1 MADHTGLRRF
11 SSKWYFF
18 QRLRLHSAAEQRRC
32 MGVSQMFMAML
43 LDVHETSL
51 MNIESGIALP
61 TDNMAIRMRCLGL
74 SVELTEPSAVSEL
87 TRLEVVAFEKLK
99 MMPKDVK
106 ALLNEN
112 ITFYLAVKRQL
123 NESADRNAVLR
134 YIAKEFPD

>member
-1 MADHTGLRRF
+1 
-11 SSKWYFF
+11 
-18 QRLRLHSAAEQRRC
+18 
-32 MGVSQMFMAML
+32 
-43 LDVHETSL
+43 

-61 TDNMAIRMRCLGL
+61 TDNMAIRMRFLGL

-87 TRLEVVAFEKLK
+87 TRLEVVAFGKLK
-99 MMPKDVK
+99 VMPKDVK
-106 ALLNEN
+106 TLLNEN